1 MTLVK
6 ICGMTNAD
14 DVEQAVAA
22 GADMVGFVLVPW
34 SPRAVDLDAVRAL
47 RRHVPRSVEAV
58 GVLADE
64 TAGYA
69 AQVLEV
75 AELDRVQVYG
85 PHAAETRE
93 VLGERAIVAR
103 RLPADEVVDATDP
116 LLLDRAF
123 GDEPTTEELT
133 AHWAT
138 VAALG
143 DEGRRIVLAGALAP
157 DNVAAAVAAARPW
170 GVDVARGVER
180 EPGRKDHDRVS
191 AFIAAAREGKAA

>member
-14 DVEQAVAA
+14 DVDQAVAA
-22 GADMVGFVLVPW
+22 GADMIGFVLVPW
-34 SPRAVDLDAVRAL
+34 SPRAVDLDAVRKL
-47 RRHVPRSVEAV
+47 RRHVPRGVEAV

-93 VLGERAIVAR
+93 VLGERALVGY
-103 RLPADEVVDATDP
+103 RLPADAIGADDP
-116 LLLDRAF
+116 VLLDRAF
-123 GDEPTTEELT
+123 GDEPTAEELA
-133 AHWAT
+133 AHWDV
-138 VAALG
+138 VAELG
-143 DEGRRIVLAGALAP
+143 RAGRRVVLAGALSP
-157 DNVAAAVAAARPW
+157 DNVAAAVSAAQPW

-180 EPGRKDHDRVS
+180 EPGIKDHDRVS
-191 AFIAAAREGKAA
+191 AFIAAAREGKTA

>member
-6 ICGMTNAD
+6 ICGMTNTD
-14 DVEQAVAA
+14 DVDQAVAA
-22 GADMVGFVLVPW
+22 GADMIGFVLVPW
-34 SPRAVDLDAVRAL
+34 SPRAVDLDAVRKL
-47 RRHVPRSVEAV
+47 RRHVPRGIEAV

-93 VLGERAIVAR
+93 VLGGRALVGY
-103 RLPADEVVDATDP
+103 RLPADEIGADDP
-116 LLLDRAF
+116 VLLDRAF
-123 GDEPTTEELT
+123 GDEPTAEELA
-133 AHWAT
+133 AHWDV
-138 VAALG
+138 VAELG
-143 DEGRRIVLAGALAP
+143 RAGRRVVLAGALSP
-157 DNVAAAVAAARPW
+157 DNVAAAVSAAQPW

-180 EPGRKDHDRVS
+180 EPGIKDHDRVS
-191 AFIAAAREGKAA
+191 AFIAAAREGKTA

>member
-1 MTLVK
+1 VTLVK

-14 DVEQAVAA
+14 DVDQAVAA
-22 GADMVGFVLVPW
+22 GADMIGFVLVPW
-34 SPRAVDLDAVRAL
+34 SPRAVDLDAVRTL
-47 RRHVPRSVEAV
+47 RRHVPRGIEAV

-75 AELDRVQVYG
+75 ADLDRVQVYG
-85 PHAAETRE
+85 RHAAETRD

-103 RLPADEVVDATDP
+103 RLPADAVAGDDP

-123 GDEPTTEELT
+123 GDEPTAEELA
-133 AHWAT
+133 AHWEV
-138 VAALG
+138 VADLG
-143 DEGRRIVLAGALAP
+143 RQGRRIVLAGALSP
-157 DNVAAAVAAARPW
+157 DNVAAAVGAARPW

-180 EPGRKDHDRVS
+180 EPGIKDHDRVS
-191 AFIAAAREGKAA
+191 AFIAAAREGEAA

>member
-14 DVEQAVAA
+14 DVDQAVAA
-22 GADMVGFVLVPW
+22 GADMIGFVLVPW
-34 SPRAVDLDAVRAL
+34 SPRAVDLDAVRTL
-47 RRHVPRSVEAV
+47 RRHVPRGIEAV

-93 VLGERAIVAR
+93 VLGERALVGY
-103 RLPADEVVDATDP
+103 RLPADEIGADDP
-116 LLLDRAF
+116 VLLDRAF
-123 GDEPTTEELT
+123 GDEPTAEELA
-133 AHWAT
+133 AHWDV
-138 VAALG
+138 VAELG
-143 DEGRRIVLAGALAP
+143 RSGRRVLLAGALSP
-157 DNVAAAVAAARPW
+157 DNVAAAVSAAQPW

-180 EPGRKDHDRVS
+180 EPGIKDHDRVS

>member
-14 DVEQAVAA
+14 DVDQAVAA
-22 GADMVGFVLVPW
+22 GADMIGFVLVPW
-34 SPRAVDLDAVRAL
+34 SPRAVDLDAVRTL
-47 RRHVPRSVEAV
+47 RRHVPRGIEAV

-93 VLGERAIVAR
+93 VLGERALVGY
-103 RLPADEVVDATDP
+103 RLPADEIGADDP
-116 LLLDRAF
+116 VLLDRAF
-123 GDEPTTEELT
+123 GDEPTAEELT
-133 AHWAT
+133 AHWDV
-138 VAALG
+138 VAELG
-143 DEGRRIVLAGALAP
+143 RSGRRVLLAGALSP
-157 DNVAAAVAAARPW
+157 DNVAAAVEAAQPW

-180 EPGRKDHDRVS
+180 EPGIKDHDRVS

>member
-14 DVEQAVAA
+14 DVDQAVAA
-22 GADMVGFVLVPW
+22 GADMIGFVLVPW
-34 SPRAVDLDAVRAL
+34 SPRAVDLDAVCTL
-47 RRHVPRSVEAV
+47 RRHVPRGVEAV

-75 AELDRVQVYG
+75 AALDRVQVYG

-93 VLGERAIVAR
+93 VLGELALRAY
-103 RLPADEVVDATDP
+103 RLPADEIGADDP
-116 LLLDRAF
+116 VLLDRAF
-123 GDEPTTEELT
+123 GEEPTDADLA
-133 AHWAT
+133 AHWST
-138 VAALG
+138 VAELG
-143 DEGRRIVLAGALAP
+143 RAGRRVMLAGALSP
-157 DNVAAAVAAARPW
+157 DNVAAAVEAAQPW
-170 GVDVARGVER
+170 AVDVARGVER
-180 EPGRKDHDRVS
+180 EPGIKDHDRVS

>member
-1 MTLVK
+1 MTRVK

-14 DVEQAVAA
+14 DVDQAVAA
-22 GADMVGFVLVPW
+22 GADMIGFVLVPW
-34 SPRAVDLDAVRAL
+34 SPRAVDVDAARAL
-47 RRHVPRSVEAV
+47 RRHVPRGVEAV

-85 PHAAETRE
+85 PHAAETRD

-103 RLPADEVVDATDP
+103 RLPEDAVDAADP
-116 LLLDRAF
+116 ILLDRAF
-123 GDEPTTEELT
+123 GDEPTDAEL
-133 AHWAT
+133 AEHWAA
-138 VAALG
+138 VAELG
-143 DEGRRIVLAGALAP
+143 RAGRDVVLAGALTP
-157 DNVAAAVAAARPW
+157 GNVADAIAAAQPW

-180 EPGRKDHDRVS
+180 EPGIKDHDRVS

>member
-14 DVEQAVAA
+14 DVDQAVAA
-22 GADMVGFVLVPW
+22 GADMIGFVLVPW
-34 SPRAVDLDAVRAL
+34 SPRAVDVDAVRAL
-47 RRHVPRSVEAV
+47 RRHVPRGVEAV

-85 PHAAETRE
+85 PHATETRE
-93 VLGERAIVAR
+93 VLGERALVGY
-103 RLPADEVVDATDP
+103 RLPADEIGADDP
-116 LLLDRAF
+116 VLLDRAF
-123 GDEPTTEELT
+123 GDEPTAEELA
-133 AHWAT
+133 AHWDV
-138 VAALG
+138 VAELG
-143 DEGRRIVLAGALAP
+143 RAGRRVVLAGALSP
-157 DNVAAAVAAARPW
+157 DNVAAAVSAAQPW

-180 EPGRKDHDRVS
+180 EPGIKDHDRVS
-191 AFIAAAREGKAA
+191 AFIAAAREGKTA

>member
-14 DVEQAVAA
+14 DVDQAVAA
-22 GADMVGFVLVPW
+22 GADMIGFVLVPW
-34 SPRAVDLDAVRAL
+34 SPRAVDLDVVRTL
-47 RRHVPRSVEAV
+47 RRHVPRGIEAV

-93 VLGERAIVAR
+93 VLGERALVGY
-103 RLPADEVVDATDP
+103 RLPADEIGADDP
-116 LLLDRAF
+116 VLLDRAF
-123 GDEPTTEELT
+123 GDEPTAEELA
-133 AHWAT
+133 AHWDV
-138 VAALG
+138 VAELG
-143 DEGRRIVLAGALAP
+143 RSGRRVLLAGALSP
-157 DNVAAAVAAARPW
+157 DNVAAAVEAAQPW

-180 EPGRKDHDRVS
+180 EPGIKDHDRVS

>member
-14 DVEQAVAA
+14 DVDQAVAA
-22 GADMVGFVLVPW
+22 GADMIGFVLVPW

-47 RRHVPRSVEAV
+47 RRHVPRGIEAV

-69 AQVLEV
+69 AQVLEL

-103 RLPADEVVDATDP
+103 RLPADEIDASDP

-123 GDEPTTEELT
+123 GEEPTPEELA
-133 AHWAT
+133 AHWDV
-138 VAALG
+138 VADLG
-143 DEGRRIVLAGALAP
+143 RNGRRIVLAGALSP
-157 DNVAAAVAAARPW
+157 DNVAAAVGAAQPW
-170 GVDVARGVER
+170 GIDVARGVER
-180 EPGRKDHDRVS
+180 EPGIKDHDRVS
-191 AFIAAAREGKAA
+191 AFIAAAREGTTA

>member
-14 DVEQAVAA
+14 DVDQAVAA
-22 GADMVGFVLVPW
+22 GADMIGFVLVSW
-34 SPRAVDLDAVRAL
+34 SPRAVDLDAVRTL
-47 RRHVPRSVEAV
+47 RRHVPRGIEAV

-69 AQVLEV
+69 AQVLEL

-93 VLGERAIVAR
+93 VLGERAIVGY
-103 RLPADEVVDATDP
+103 RLPADEIGADDP
-116 LLLDRAF
+116 VLLDRAF

-133 AHWAT
+133 THWDV
-138 VAALG
+138 VAELG
-143 DEGRRIVLAGALAP
+143 RSGRRVVLAGALSPA
-157 DNVAAAVAAARPW
+157 NVAAAVRATQPW

-180 EPGRKDHDRVS
+180 EPGIKDHDRVS

>member
-6 ICGMTNAD
+6 ICGMTNTD
-14 DVEQAVAA
+14 DVDQAVAA
-22 GADMVGFVLVPW
+22 GADMIGFVLVPW

-47 RRHVPRSVEAV
+47 RRHVPRGIEAV

-93 VLGERAIVAR
+93 VLGERALVGY
-103 RLPADEVVDATDP
+103 RLPADEIGADDP
-116 LLLDRAF
+116 VLLDRAF
-123 GDEPTTEELT
+123 GDEPTAEELA
-133 AHWAT
+133 AHWDV
-138 VAALG
+138 VAELG
-143 DEGRRIVLAGALAP
+143 RNGRRVVLAGALSP
-157 DNVAAAVAAARPW
+157 DNVAEAVRAAHPW

-180 EPGRKDHDRVS
+180 EPGIKDHDRVS
-191 AFIAAAREGKAA
+191 AFIAAAREGTTA